1 MDWEIAV
8 VIGLILF
15 LIIALYKEVARPA
28 MILFMVVTVLIC
40 TQILSPEEALSGF
53 ANKQLAVIILLL
65 VIGNILKKSTI
76 VDSAFS
82 KIMNLNDS
90 PTRFLG
96 KMTFSMGILSA
107 IFNNTPLVAMGIPY
121 VIKWSKE
128 QKLASS
134 KFLIPLSYATIF
146 GGGITLIG
154 TSTNL
159 VVNAMAVQS
168 GEESLGIFDF
178 TPVGSIMLIIGV
190 LYLVFIAP
198 KILPSKNNKIDD
210 LMDTARQ
217 YFVETVVEPGSS
229 LIGQSILNAGLRN
242 LEGLFLIE
250 LQRGEKMIRPVS
262 SQEILQEND
271 ILFFAGGIKKIAELT
286 NPALGL
292 SIPKASGLD
301 QIDKE
306 NMAEVVVS
314 HNSKLAGL
322 KIKETDFRGK
332 YDGAVLAVHRNGERI
347 WGQLG
352 EVTLKPGDILVVMA
366 GKDFRK
372 RVQSDP
378 SFYVLSKLNQK
389 KQVSFTRITTLLV
402 GMFAAILLASTG
414 VLDLFTCLLG
424 VVAAAIIL
432 KVTSSKE
439 IFTSIDFNLIVII
452 ALGIS
457 LGKAMTNTG
466 TDQLIANALLE
477 HSHGLGAIGILAVLY
492 FSTSSLSALV
502 TTQAAVA
509 ITLPVSLQLGHLL
522 ELPIQPFILI
532 IAFAGAANFMTPIG
546 YQTNLMVYGP
556 GGYSF
561 KDFFKVGWPITL
573 IYWIVA
579 VATLTYTYD
588 LYNG

>member
-40 TQILSPEEALSGF
+40 TRILSPEEALSGF

-128 QKLASS
+128 QKLAPS

-168 GEESLGIFDF
+168 GEVSLGIFDF
-178 TPVGSIMLIIGV
+178 TPVGAIMLVIGI

-210 LMDTARQ
+210 LMDTARK
-217 YFVETVVEPGSS
+217 YFVETVVEPSSS

-250 LQRGEKMIRPVS
+250 LQRDEKMIRPVS

-271 ILFFAGGIKKIAELT
+271 ILFFAGGIEKIAELT

-314 HNSKLAGL
+314 HNSKLAGQ

-492 FSTSSLSALV
+492 FSTSTLSALV

-509 ITLPVSLQLGHLL
+509 ITLPVSLKLGHLL
-522 ELPIQPFILI
+522 ELPIEPFILI

>member
-8 VIGLILF
+8 VIGLIFF
-15 LIIALYKEVARPA
+15 LIIALYQEVARPA

-90 PTRFLG
+90 PTKFLG
-96 KMTFSMGILSA
+96 KMTFSMGFLSA

-121 VIKWSKE
+121 VIKWSRE
-128 QKLASS
+128 QKLAPS

-159 VVNAMAVQS
+159 VVNAMAVQA
-168 GEESLGIFDF
+168 GEKSLGIFDF
-178 TPVGSIMLIIGV
+178 TPVGSIMLVIGV
-190 LYLVFIAP
+190 LYLVYIAP

-217 YFVETVVEPGSS
+217 YFVETVVETNSL
-229 LIGQSILNAGLRN
+229 LIGKSILDAGLRN

-250 LQRGEKMIRPVS
+250 IMRGDEMIRPVS

-271 ILFFAGGIKKIAELT
+271 ILFFAGGIEKIAELT
-286 NPALGL
+286 KPELGL

-306 NMAEVVVS
+306 NMVEVVIS
-314 HNSKLAGL
+314 HNSKLAGQQ
-322 KIKETDFRGK
+322 IKETDFRGL
-332 YDGAVLAVHRNGERI
+332 YDGAILAVHRNGERI

-352 EVTLKPGDILVVMA
+352 EVFLKAGDILVVMA
-366 GKDFRK
+366 GKDFLK
-372 RVQSDP
+372 RVQNNP
-378 SFYVLSKLNQK
+378 SFYLLSKLEQK
-389 KQVSFTRITTLLV
+389 KEVSFTRITTLLV
-402 GMFAAILLASTG
+402 GMFAAILFASTG

-424 VVAAAIIL
+424 VVVAALLL
-432 KVTSSKE
+432 KVTNSKE
-439 IFTSIDFNLIVII
+439 IFNSIDFNLIVII

-466 TDQLIANALLE
+466 TDQLLANSILGY
-477 HSHGLGAIGILAVLY
+477 SSGLGAMGILAVLY

-509 ITLPVSLQLGHLL
+509 ITLPVSLKLGHLL
-522 ELPIQPFILI
+522 GLPIEPFILI
-532 IAFAGAANFMTPIG
+532 VAFAGAANFMTPIG

-579 VATLTYTYD
+579 VVTLTYTYN
-588 LYNG
+588 L